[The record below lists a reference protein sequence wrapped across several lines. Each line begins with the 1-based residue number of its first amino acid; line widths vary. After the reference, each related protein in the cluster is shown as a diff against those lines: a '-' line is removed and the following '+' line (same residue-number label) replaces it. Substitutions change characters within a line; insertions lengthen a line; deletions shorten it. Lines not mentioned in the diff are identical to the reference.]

1 MTTVGYG
8 DILPTTDSERLY
20 VTGVMFVG
28 ATVFGYIV
36 GVVREVA
43 SNPNGAAARERV
55 ITSTTNHYMIEQKID
70 LPLRNAV
77 KKQVAF
83 FTGQRSPFDG
93 EALLQL
99 LPKQLLCEAIIQSS
113 SGVIPLIPIF
123 RGQGRR
129 YIAHIVK
136 LMRPH
141 LALPSTEIYRSGD
154 PSTRGI
160 HFITV
165 GLAEMRTRVQS
176 LTHKWSRPAS
186 LYAGDFFGH
195 LGLLG
200 GHEPAS
206 MARTVLQTQLY
217 YLPEYEWRWL
227 HTCRPALAQK
237 TKKVVEACA
246 QQQDQ
251 RRVEGEEP
259 RVSRF
264 KNALKQAVS
273 EEREGG
279 SSPGG
284 ASPENRATGG
294 ATVAPSG

>member
-1 MTTVGYG
+1 
-8 DILPTTDSERLY
+8 
-20 VTGVMFVG
+20 
-28 ATVFGYIV
+28 
-36 GVVREVA
+36 
-43 SNPNGAAARERV
+43 
-55 ITSTTNHYMIEQKID
+55 
-70 LPLRNAV
+70 
-77 KKQVAF
+77 
-83 FTGQRSPFDG
+83 
-93 EALLQL
+93 
-99 LPKQLLCEAIIQSS
+99 
-113 SGVIPLIPIF
+113 
-123 RGQGRR
+123 
-129 YIAHIVK
+129 
-136 LMRPH
+136 
-141 LALPSTEIYRSGD
+141 
-154 PSTRGI
+154 
-160 HFITV
+160 
-165 GLAEMRTRVQS
+165 
-176 LTHKWSRPAS
+176 
-186 LYAGDFFGH
+186 
-195 LGLLG
+195 
-200 GHEPAS
+200 